1 MLKIIAGGAMFVCF
15 CAAGA
20 YFADKKTKKSLFFSS
35 LCDFNAECVKEMRFS
50 RRPITEL
57 LSEKYSSPVFNDLL
71 CVVKNDLTLGK
82 VVAKPCASRFR
93 GVDFSVKELGDINAY
108 FNKLGK
114 TDALTQTEEC
124 LRYADI
130 FNKYLSECESQEKKL
145 CTLYK
150 RLGLIFGLIAFVVVI

>member
-1 MLKIIAGGAMFVCF
+1 MLKIIAGGAMLVCF

-20 YFADKKTKKSLFFSS
+20 YFADKKTKKALFFSS

-50 RRPITEL
+50 RRPIIEL

-71 CVVKNDLTLGK
+71 CVVKSNLLLGK
-82 VVAKPCASRFR
+82 TETKPCSSGFR
-93 GVDFSVKELGDINAY
+93 GVDFSMKELGDIDAY
-108 FNKLGK
+108 FYKLGK

-130 FNKYLSECESQEKKL
+130 FNKYLTECEAQEKKL
-145 CTLYK
+145 CALYK
-150 RLGLIFGLIAFVVVI
+150 RLGLIFGLIAFVVII